1 MQPRGMPA
9 LPYTPAGRPRPGVV
23 TGAVVLLYFIAAAQ
37 FLTGALGL
45 LLLDDMRDAYEA
57 AYGSE
62 TGRGPATTAVIIG
75 ACFGVLLAAGYSALG
90 YLNGRGSHAARVT
103 TWVILGLS
111 MCCFGGGVLF
121 RTSPTEPRISRT
133 LYASRYEITSTIS
146 EMMPWYYLATFGLS
160 ALSLLAAILVV
171 VLLALPPANR
181 FFRRLPPQPYAGPAY
196 PNPGQPYP
204 GPPAYPGQPYT
215 PSPYPGQ
222 QYPGQPYGH
231 G

>member
-1 MQPRGMPA
+1 MP
-9 LPYTPAGRPRPGVV
+9 YNPAGRPRPGVV

-37 FLTGALGL
+37 LLTGALGVL
-45 LLLDDMRDAYEA
+45 LLNGVRDAYEA

-62 TGRGPATTAVIIG
+62 TGRGAATTAVFIG
-75 ACFGVLLAAGYSALG
+75 ACFGVLLAAGYGVLG
-90 YLNGRGSHAARVT
+90 YLNGRGSYGARVT
-103 TWVILGLS
+103 TWAILGLS

-121 RTSPTEPRISRT
+121 RTSPTEPRIGRT

-181 FFRRLPPQPYAGPAY
+181 SFRRQPRRPHPGPAY
-196 PNPGQPYP
+196 P
-204 GPPAYPGQPYT
+204 GPAGYPGQPH
-215 PSPYPGQ
+215 PPHPYPGQ